1 MSGAKLRRQLPKPPK
16 IHRSP
21 DSFMNSKIADTYRL
35 NKEERDDHIDQIESK
50 RSTIQNL
57 KNEKSGLL
65 SSGEPGQALT
75 PQNDA
80 SIRGPEIDAEIKQ
93 LKREIPSHKK
103 RAKELNRL
111 MRNVEQLHPD
121 IPEESRQA
129 RTSLIGTHSYRK
141 SPGEP
146 LRTIKGGKRHKKRAH
161 KKRTHKKRTHKKRA
175 HKKRTHKKRT
185 HKKRTHK
192 KRTHK
197 KRHTRKNRRRR

>member
-35 NKEERDDHIDQIESK
+35 NKEERDDHIDQMESK
-50 RSTIQNL
+50 RSRIQNL

-65 SSGEPGQALT
+65 SSSEPGQELT

-80 SIRGPEIDAEIKQ
+80 SIRGPEIDAEVKQ
-93 LKREIPSHKK
+93 LKREIPDHKK
-103 RAKELNRL
+103 RALELNRL
-111 MRNVEQLHPD
+111 MRNVEQLHPE

-129 RTSLIGTHSYRK
+129 RTSLLGMHSYRK

-146 LRTIKGGKRHKKRAH
+146 LRPIRGGKRRS
-161 KKRTHKKRTHKKRA
+161 RTHKKRHSRKTHKKR
-175 HKKRTHKKRT
+175 HTRKTHKKR
-185 HKKRTHK
+185 RT
-192 KRTHK
+192 RTHK
-197 KRHTRKNRRRR
+197 KRHTRKSRRRR